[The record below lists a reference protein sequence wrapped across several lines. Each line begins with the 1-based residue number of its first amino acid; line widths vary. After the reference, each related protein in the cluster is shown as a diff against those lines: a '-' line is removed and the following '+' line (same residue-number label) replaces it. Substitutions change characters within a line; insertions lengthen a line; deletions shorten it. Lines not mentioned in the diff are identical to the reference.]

1 MVNRYTMVVMLMIW
15 ALLTQAQI
23 HYRPVSL
30 PDTTDL
36 NLTPIQY
43 PVDGVLVSGHGWR
56 NGRIHHGLD
65 ISHNNRDTVRSSWL
79 GRVRYARKGYNG
91 GYGYLVI
98 VTHLNGLETYYAHLR
113 ELLVEQGDWIPQG
126 CPVGIVG
133 STGNSLGPHLHYE
146 IRYCGLSIDPS
157 DLIDKDNIQ
166 ITREGSIY
174 KVTE

>member
-1 MVNRYTMVVMLMIW
+1 MAYHYGMVLMLFW
-15 ALLTQAQI
+15 ALTTTAQI

-30 PDTTDL
+30 PDTATL
-36 NLTPIQY
+36 HLTEIHY

-65 ISHNNRDTVRSSWL
+65 ISHNNRDTVKSSWL
-79 GRVRYARKGYNG
+79 GRVRYAKTGYNG

-113 ELLVEQGDWIPQG
+113 ELLVSEGDWIPQG
-126 CPVGIVG
+126 HAIGIVG

-146 IRYCGLSIDPS
+146 VRYMGLSIDPE
-157 DLIDKDNIQ
+157 DVINNTTIHLRRHGKIF
-166 ITREGSIY
+166 
-174 KVTE
+174 KVK

>member
-1 MVNRYTMVVMLMIW
+1 MAYRYGMVLMLFW
-15 ALLTQAQI
+15 ALTTKAQI

-30 PDTTDL
+30 PDTATL
-36 NLTPIQY
+36 HLTEIHY

-65 ISHNNRDTVRSSWL
+65 ISHNNRDTVYSSWL
-79 GRVRYARKGYNG
+79 GRVRYAKTGYNG

-113 ELLVEQGDWIPQG
+113 ELLVEEGDWIPQG

-133 STGNSLGPHLHYE
+133 STGNSLGPHLHFE
-146 IRYCGLSIDPS
+146 IRYQGLSIDPE
-157 DLIDKDNIQ
+157 DVVDKSTIHLHRSGDIF
-166 ITREGSIY
+166 
-174 KVTE
+174 KVR

>member
-1 MVNRYTMVVMLMIW
+1 MAYRYLIATLFV
-15 ALLTQAQI
+15 AFTATAQI

-30 PDTTDL
+30 PDTATLHLTD
-36 NLTPIQY
+36 IHY
-43 PVDGVLVSGHGWR
+43 PVDGVLISGHGWR

-79 GRVRYARKGYNG
+79 GHVRYAKKGHNG

-113 ELLVEQGDWIPQG
+113 ELLVEEGDWIWQG

-133 STGNSLGPHLHYE
+133 STGHSSGPHLHYE
-146 IRYCGLSIDPS
+146 IRYKGLSIDPE
-157 DLIDKDNIQ
+157 DVVDKRIIHLHRSGNIF
-166 ITREGSIY
+166 
-174 KVTE
+174 KVR